1 MASFVRKI
9 VDDLKYGKPIVIVS
23 GLPRSGTSLAMKML
37 DAGGMPQIVDGIRTA
52 DKDNPKGYF
61 EDERVKDLHKMT
73 DKTWVRDARGK
84 ALKVISF
91 LLKDLPDTNRYKVV
105 FMRRH
110 LDEVLASQNKMI
122 EHRGEKNETPDDQM
136 KKIYEEHLKQVYAL
150 LEKQPHFEVL
160 YVDYTGVLED
170 PRGQAARIRD
180 FLGLPL
186 DVEKMA
192 SVADKALYR
201 NRAARTA
208 G

>member
-37 DAGGMPQIVDGIRTA
+37 DAGGMPQVVDGIRTA
-52 DKDNPKGYF
+52 DEDNPKGYF

-110 LDEVLASQNKMI
+110 LDEVLASQNKMLD
-122 EHRGEKNETPDDQM
+122 HRGEKNETPDDQM

-160 YVDYTGVLED
+160 YVDYTGILED
-170 PRGQAARIRD
+170 PRGQATRIRD
-180 FLGLPL
+180 FLGVPF

-192 SVADKALYR
+192 AVADKALYR
-201 NRAARTA
+201 NRAARTN